1 MREKIAK
8 NTAKKILVAPSLLSA
23 DFTRLGE
30 EVNSICEAGA
40 DILHLDIMDGHFV
53 PNMSFGV
60 PIVSALH
67 KFLKIESKID
77 SKQADGT
84 SSCEAAIES
93 KKNIESDFEFL
104 SQKSHKIPLDV
115 HLMVENAAKF
125 IEYFA
130 PFAPEL
136 ISFHIEREAHAHRI
150 IGQIKELG
158 AKAGAVLCPQSSP
171 ALLEYLLADL
181 DFVLIMSVNPGFG
194 GQKFI
199 SQSIE
204 KIRALAEL
212 KNKLNPNLLI
222 EIDGG
227 VCADN
232 IKELKAAGVD
242 IVVAGS
248 YVFSGDYKAKIKSLK
263 I

>member
-67 KFLKIESKID
+67 KLLKIESKID
-77 SKQADGT
+77 SKQAKST
-84 SSCEAAIES
+84 VFSEAAIES
-93 KKNIESDFEFL
+93 KKNIKSEFL
-104 SQKSHKIPLDV
+104 AQKSHKIPLDV

-130 PFAPEL
+130 PFAPEI

>member
-1 MREKIAK
+1 MENACE
-8 NTAKKILVAPSLLSA
+8 NESKKILVAPSLLSA

-30 EVNSICEAGA
+30 EVKSICEAGA

-67 KFLKIESKID
+67 KFLKIESKN
-77 SKQADGT
+77 
-84 SSCEAAIES
+84 
-93 KKNIESDFEFL
+93 NIESSFEFL
-104 SQKSHKIPLDV
+104 AQKRHKIPLDV

-130 PFAPEL
+130 PFEPEL

-158 AKAGAVLCPQSSP
+158 AKAGVVLCPQSSP
-171 ALLEYLLADL
+171 SLLEYLLADL

-199 SQSIE
+199 QQSIE

-212 KNKLNPNLLI
+212 KNRLNPNLLI

-248 YVFSGDYKAKIKSLK
+248 YVFSGDYEAKIKSLK